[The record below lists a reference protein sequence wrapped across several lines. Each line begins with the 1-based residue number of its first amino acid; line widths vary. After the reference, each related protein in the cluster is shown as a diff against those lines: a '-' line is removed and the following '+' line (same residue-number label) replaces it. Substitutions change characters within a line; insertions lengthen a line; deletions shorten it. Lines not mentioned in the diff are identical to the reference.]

1 MMGEPGQTTPTPTFK
16 SLERDGYHA
25 QAATYGNRPGR
36 LTRQAII
43 PMLEAVAA
51 APGMRLLDLCC
62 GPGYG
67 AGEAAARGLDAVG
80 IDIAPGMVAEARRGF
95 PGVTF
100 HEGDAEALTF
110 SDGSFDAVICSF
122 GLMHLPE
129 PDKAIEEVFRVL
141 KTGGRFAATVWAPAE
156 RADLLRLAVAA
167 ITAHADMS
175 VNLPPGPSLFMLSDP
190 AVATSK
196 LNQAGFVDTSCKDL
210 PIVYRPPNATAVW
223 DWFDRGTVRSVMLV
237 RLQTPEIQARIRDT
251 IIESARRYETS
262 DGLVIPNPAILYAA
276 RKPG

>member
-1 MMGEPGQTTPTPTFK
+1 
-16 SLERDGYHA
+16 
-25 QAATYGNRPGR
+25 
-36 LTRQAII
+36 
-43 PMLEAVAA
+43 
-51 APGMRLLDLCC
+51 MRLLDLCC

-95 PGVTF
+95 PGVAF
-100 HEGDAEALTF
+100 QEGDAEALAF
-110 SDGSFDAVICSF
+110 SDDSFDAVICSF

-129 PDKAIEEVFRVL
+129 PDNAIEEVFRVL
-141 KTGGRFAATVWAPAE
+141 KAGGRFAATVWAPPE

-190 AVATSK
+190 ALATGK
-196 LNQAGFVDTSCKDL
+196 LKRAGFVDTSYREL
-210 PIVYRPPNATAVW
+210 PIVYRPPDATAVW

-237 RLQTPEIQARIRDT
+237 RLQTPEIQARIRDA

-262 DGLVIPNPAILYAA
+262 DGLEIPNPAILYAA